1 MNKIELA
8 VIFLPLILTFFYI
21 LTFFILQQIYSERYL
36 GNLIYSFIFNFI
48 ANICL
53 IYKFSYIFGNH
64 QIFYIV
70 VVYLCG
76 GYIFM
81 NLIQIP
87 ISSLQAKIL
96 KMIYSDLNLTEK
108 SILTKYN
115 SSNVFEERIKTFLS
129 NKTIII
135 KKSLII
141 LQNKKILLFY
151 LFFKLLK
158 KIYNIKLS

>member
-1 MNKIELA
+1 MWWLYFYEFNSNTNK
-8 VIFLPLILTFFYI
+8 
-21 LTFFILQQIYSERYL
+21 Q
-36 GNLIYSFIFNFI
+36 
-48 ANICL
+48 
-53 IYKFSYIFGNH
+53 
-64 QIFYIV
+64 
-70 VVYLCG
+70 
-76 GYIFM
+76 
-81 NLIQIP
+81 
-87 ISSLQAKIL
+87 
-96 KMIYSDLNLTEK
+96 LNLTEK